1 MFTIAEVGVILV
13 ILLAALVVLTQI
25 IIPLGKGTPF
35 FPWFRRKHTLTKELT
50 EAEED
55 VQLAEL
61 EGEIAE
67 RLEKAKQL
75 RKKRE
80 EKEQPPQEQ
89 Q

>member
-1 MFTIAEVGVILV
+1 MFTLAEVAVILL

-25 IIPLGKGTPF
+25 IIPFVKGTPY
-35 FPWFRRKHTLTKELT
+35 FPWFRHKHSLTKELT

-61 EGEIAE
+61 ENEIAE
-67 RLEKAKQL
+67 RQEKAKQL

-80 EKEQPPQEQ
+80 EKE
-89 Q
+89 